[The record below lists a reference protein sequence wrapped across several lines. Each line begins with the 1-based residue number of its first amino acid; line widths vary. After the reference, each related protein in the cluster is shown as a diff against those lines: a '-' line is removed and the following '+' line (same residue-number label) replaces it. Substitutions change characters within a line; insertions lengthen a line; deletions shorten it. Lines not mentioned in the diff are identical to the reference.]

1 MRLIQYC
8 IASGILLYSMV
19 LYHRRASMPFSSPPC
34 LQHTLWIEAP
44 VTLSIASPEGR
55 VRLCFRPSGLQSIY
69 RACFCMSGC
78 VKTLE
83 EACLDRQFHCN
94 YLHPPMHLHP
104 RNDASTHMPNL
115 SFSAEPGPINTGMG
129 CQIHTSILYQKN
141 CIRSC
146 RKANNILIF

>member
-1 MRLIQYC
+1 MYHRRFLMRLIQYC

-34 LQHTLWIEAP
+34 LQHTLWIEVL

-69 RACFCMSGC
+69 RACLCMSGC

-83 EACLDRQFHCN
+83 EACLDRYSSTVAACIRPCIYASAN
-94 YLHPPMHLHP
+94 G
-104 RNDASTHMPNL
+104 ASTHTPNL
-115 SFSAEPGPINTGMG
+115 SFSVEPGPINTGMG
-129 CQIHTSILYQKN
+129 C
-141 CIRSC
+141 
-146 RKANNILIF
+146 